1 MLKERAEK
9 LVDNTFI
16 NEFLEKGL
24 NSDEQFYGV
33 KYMLFYSEK
42 SPEELLTDIKYA
54 PVYIDDNR
62 SLGSYFNKLLV
73 DLILMDYSLRDNIN
87 MLKKME
93 VREDEWRISSY
104 AGDAWG
110 N

>member
-24 NSDEQFYGV
+24 NSDEQYYGV
-33 KYMLFYSEK
+33 KYMLFHSDE

-54 PVYIDDNR
+54 PVYIDDNQ

-73 DLILMDYSLRDNIN
+73 DLILMDYSLRENIN

-93 VREDEWRISSY
+93 VSENE
-104 AGDAWG
+104 
-110 N
+110 

>member
-93 VREDEWRISSY
+93 VREDE
-104 AGDAWG
+104 
-110 N
+110 

>member
-1 MLKERAEK
+1 MLKERASK

-16 NEFLEKGL
+16 NEFLKKGL
-24 NSDEQFYGV
+24 NSDEQYYGV
-33 KYMLFYSEK
+33 KYMLFHSDE

-73 DLILMDYSLRDNIN
+73 DLILMDYSLRENIN
-87 MLKKME
+87 MLKK
-93 VREDEWRISSY
+93 WR
-104 AGDAWG
+104 
-110 N
+110 

>member
-24 NSDEQFYGV
+24 NSDEQYYGV
-33 KYMLFYSEK
+33 KYMLFHSDE

-73 DLILMDYSLRDNIN
+73 DLILMDYSLRENIN
-87 MLKKME
+87 ILKKME
-93 VREDEWRISSY
+93 VSENE
-104 AGDAWG
+104 
-110 N
+110 

>member
-1 MLKERAEK
+1 MLKERASK

-16 NEFLEKGL
+16 NEFLKKGL
-24 NSDEQFYGV
+24 NSDEQYYGV
-33 KYMLFYSEK
+33 KYMLFHSDE

-73 DLILMDYSLRDNIN
+73 DLILMDYSLRENIN

-93 VREDEWRISSY
+93 VSENE
-104 AGDAWG
+104 
-110 N
+110 

>member
-87 MLKKME
+87 MLKKNGGE
-93 VREDEWRISSY
+93 RR
-104 AGDAWG
+104 
-110 N
+110 

>member
-1 MLKERAEK
+1 MLKERASK

-16 NEFLEKGL
+16 NEFLKKGL
-24 NSDEQFYGV
+24 NSDEQYYGV
-33 KYMLFYSEK
+33 KYMLFHSDE

-73 DLILMDYSLRDNIN
+73 DLILMDYSLRENIN

-93 VREDEWRISSY
+93 VRENE
-104 AGDAWG
+104 
-110 N
+110 

>member
-33 KYMLFYSEK
+33 KYMLFYSEN

-93 VREDEWRISSY
+93 VREDE
-104 AGDAWG
+104 
-110 N
+110 

>member
-1 MLKERAEK
+1 MLKERASK

-16 NEFLEKGL
+16 NEFLKKGL
-24 NSDEQFYGV
+24 NSDEQYYGI
-33 KYMLFYSEK
+33 KYMLFHSDE

-73 DLILMDYSLRDNIN
+73 DLILMDYSLRENIN
-87 MLKKME
+87 MLKK
-93 VREDEWRISSY
+93 WR
-104 AGDAWG
+104 
-110 N
+110 

>member
-1 MLKERAEK
+1 MLEERASK

-16 NEFLEKGL
+16 NEFLRKGL
-24 NSDEQFYGV
+24 NSDEQYYGV
-33 KYMLFYSEK
+33 KYMLFHSDE

-73 DLILMDYSLRDNIN
+73 DLILMDYSLRENIN

-93 VREDEWRISSY
+93 VSENE
-104 AGDAWG
+104 
-110 N
+110 

>member
-54 PVYIDDNR
+54 PVYIDDNW

-93 VREDEWRISSY
+93 VREDE
-104 AGDAWG
+104 
-110 N
+110 

>member
-1 MLKERAEK
+1 MLEERAAK
-9 LVDNTFI
+9 LLDNTFI

-33 KYMLFYSEK
+33 KYMLFHSDE

-54 PVYIDDNR
+54 PVYIDDNQ
-62 SLGSYFNKLLV
+62 SLGSCFNKLLV

-87 MLKKME
+87 NIKKLE
-93 VREDEWRISSY
+93 GSI
-104 AGDAWG
+104 
-110 N
+110 

>member
-24 NSDEQFYGV
+24 NSDEQYYGV
-33 KYMLFYSEK
+33 KYMLFHSDE

-73 DLILMDYSLRDNIN
+73 DLILMDYSLRENIN

-93 VREDEWRISSY
+93 VSENE
-104 AGDAWG
+104 
-110 N
+110 